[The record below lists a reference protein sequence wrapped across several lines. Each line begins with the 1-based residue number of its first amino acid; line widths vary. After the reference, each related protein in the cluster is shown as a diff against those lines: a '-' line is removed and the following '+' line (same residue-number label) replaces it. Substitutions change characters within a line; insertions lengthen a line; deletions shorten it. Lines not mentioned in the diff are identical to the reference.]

1 MVLALAV
8 GLVGIPFGVL
18 ATTAGLSFAKA
29 MVMSLLVFTGASQFA
44 AVGVLDAGGSPFSA
58 VGSALLLGARN
69 SLYGVRLSGLLAPLG
84 LRRIPAAQLVIDEST
99 AMSVAQSDDRSALE
113 AFWWTGLGVYLF
125 WNSGTA
131 LGAWLG
137 DLIGEPETWGLD
149 AAFPASFVAL
159 VGTQLTDQPAR
170 VAAIAGVAI
179 ALVAVP
185 FSPPG
190 LPILLAA
197 FAVVPGLGVLK
208 RAARR

>member
-1 MVLALAV
+1 MVLAFAV
-8 GLVGIPFGVL
+8 GLVGVPFGVL
-18 ATTAGLSFAKA
+18 ATTAGLSFGKA

-69 SLYGVRLSGLLAPLG
+69 SLYGIRLSGLLAPLG
-84 LRRIPAAQLVIDEST
+84 LRRVVASQLVIDEST
-99 AMSVAQSDDRSALE
+99 AMSVAQTDDRSALE
-113 AFWWTGLGVYLF
+113 AFWWTGLGVYFF

-137 DLIGEPETWGLD
+137 DLIGDPETWGLD
-149 AAFPASFVAL
+149 VAFPASFVAL
-159 VGTQLTDQPAR
+159 VGSQLTDRPSRA
-170 VAAIAGVAI
+170 AAIAGVVI

-185 FSPPG
+185 FSPSG

-197 FAVVPGLGVLK
+197 FAVVPGLAIVNRGLNP
-208 RAARR
+208 

>member
-1 MVLALAV
+1 MVLAFAV
-8 GLVGIPFGVL
+8 GLVGVPFGVL
-18 ATTAGLSFAKA
+18 ATTAGLSFGKA

-69 SLYGVRLSGLLAPLG
+69 SLYGIRLSGLLAPLG
-84 LRRIPAAQLVIDEST
+84 LRRVVASQLVIDEST
-99 AMSVAQSDDRSALE
+99 AMSVAQTVDRSALE
-113 AFWWTGLGVYLF
+113 AFWWTGLGVYFF

-137 DLIGEPETWGLD
+137 DLIGDPETWGLD
-149 AAFPASFVAL
+149 VAFPASFVAL
-159 VGTQLTDQPAR
+159 VGSQLTDRPSRA
-170 VAAIAGVAI
+170 AAIAGVVI

-185 FSPPG
+185 FSPSG

-197 FAVVPGLGVLK
+197 FAVVPGLAIVNRGLNP
-208 RAARR
+208 